1 MRALILA
8 AGRGA
13 GLYPFTETRP
23 KAMLPV
29 AGGMLLEMALPKLR
43 AAGVSDVVMVVGHCA
58 QKIMQHF
65 GQGASFGMTIQYVH
79 QKEPSGIREAIR
91 IARGH
96 FQPGESF
103 LLVYADVLT
112 PGNIYRHVTQ
122 TFGSFNQPVAAICH
136 TPQAQDFGTV
146 YLGADMQITRLVE
159 KPTEREMGNYV
170 LAGVF
175 VMPYRLFDLL
185 EKKEM
190 DVALNDLI
198 ATDGLRSAI
207 WEDPWLDPKHPWDL
221 LRGNR
226 IVMDTW
232 REAVVD
238 GSVQLRGAVQFRG
251 PVRIERDVVIESGA
265 SIFGPCFIGQGS
277 FIGNGVL
284 VRPYTAIG
292 AEAMIGFGV
301 ELKNCVL
308 LDGVHVG
315 RLSFVGDSVIGERVR
330 VGSGVMTLNQNLDQA
345 PICLGLKEDQVN
357 SMMQKLGSF
366 VGDGSQIGASNTLA
380 AGTVIAPKTVVPNHY
395 TYPPRGDS

>member
-29 AGGMLLEMALPKLR
+29 AGEMLLEAALPKLR
-43 AAGVSDVVMVVGHCA
+43 AAGVSDVVMVVGHCN
-58 QKIMQHF
+58 QRIIQHF
-65 GQGASFGMTIQYVH
+65 GQGASYGMTIQYVH
-79 QKEPSGIREAIR
+79 QKEPTGIRDAIR
-91 IARGH
+91 LARGNFH
-96 FQPGESF
+96 TGETF

-146 YLGADMQITRLVE
+146 YLGSDMRITRLVE

-185 EKKEM
+185 ETKEM
-190 DVALNDLI
+190 DISLNELI

-226 IVMDTW
+226 MVMETW

-251 PVRIERDVVIESGA
+251 PVRIEAGVVIESGA
-265 SIFGPCFIGQGS
+265 SIFGPCFIGGGS
-277 FIGNGVL
+277 FLGNGVL

-292 AEAMIGFGV
+292 AGAMIGFGV

-308 LDGVHVG
+308 LGGVHVG
-315 RLSFVGDSVIGERVR
+315 RLSFIGDSVIGEGVR
-330 VGSGVMTLNQNLDQA
+330 VGSGTMTLNQSQGGPTVRVRMNGGSIDS
-345 PICLGLKEDQVN
+345 G
-357 SMMQKLGSF
+357 MTKLGSF
-366 VGDGSQIGASNTLA
+366 VGDGARIGASNTLA
-380 AGTVIAPKTVVPNHY
+380 AGTLISPQEVIPNHY
-395 TYPPRGDS
+395 TYPRGES

>member
-29 AGGMLLEMALPKLR
+29 AGQMLLEAALPKLR

-58 QKIMQHF
+58 RRIIQHF
-65 GQGASFGMTIQYVH
+65 GQGASYGMTIQYAH
-79 QKEPSGIREAIR
+79 QKEPSGIRDAIR
-91 IARGH
+91 LARGH
-96 FQPGESF
+96 FHPGETF

-112 PGNIYRHVTQ
+112 SGNIFRHVTQ

-146 YLGADMQITRLVE
+146 YLGADMRITRLVE
-159 KPTEREMGNYV
+159 KPTAREMGNYV

-185 EKKEM
+185 ETKEM
-190 DVALNDLI
+190 DVALNELA

-207 WEDPWLDPKHPWDL
+207 WEEPWLDPKHPWDL
-221 LRGNR
+221 LRGNHM
-226 IVMDTW
+226 VMETW

-251 PVRIERDVVIESGA
+251 PVHIEGGVVIESGA
-265 SIFGPCFIGQGS
+265 SIFGPCFIGRGT

-284 VRPYTAIG
+284 IRPYTAIG
-292 AEAMIGFGV
+292 AGSMVGFGV

-315 RLSFVGDSVIGERVR
+315 RLSFIGDSVIGEGVQ
-330 VGSGVMTLNQNLDQA
+330 VGSGTMTLNQ
-345 PICLGLKEDQVN
+345 
-357 SMMQKLGSF
+357 SMDGPTVRVRMNDAFIDSGMTKLGSF
-366 VGDGSQIGASNTLA
+366 VGDGSRIGASNTLA
-380 AGTVIAPKTVVPNHY
+380 SGTLVAPHEVIPNHY
-395 TYPPRGDS
+395 TYPRGES